1 MFTDVGYA
9 FICVFVTSFCDEGD
23 EPLATTYSTSFFHK
37 INKVHEPIFY
47 LVLWRQLNILEHN
60 GKHIGA

>member
-1 MFTDVGYA
+1 MVIYVSYA

-23 EPLATTYSTSFFHK
+23 EPLAITYSASFFDK
-37 INKVHEPIFY
+37 INIVHEPIFC

-60 GKHIGA
+60 FQHI